1 MASEYLEDMIV
12 QFLEKKLTDDEKKQI
27 HSAYDCEKEI
37 DEESE
42 EEMRYELYKYVL
54 NNIRWWK
61 VIDRIKQGLEESEDE
76 DESEED

>member
-1 MASEYLEDMIV
+1 MASSYLEDMIV

-27 HSAYDCEKEI
+27 SCSYDCEREI

-42 EEMRYELYKYVL
+42 EEMMRELHKYVL

-61 VIDRIKQGLEESEDE
+61 VIDRIKQGLVESESE
-76 DESEED
+76 SESEED